1 MSLSHAGPL
10 NNAQRSS
17 QNKPLPRLLAPPHLS
32 PLSGASPT
40 RATRT
45 EKKKYNT
52 ATPSPASPSPH
63 PYLCA
68 ECSWMCRGKPLIEAT
83 SQTFA
88 CVCDIF
94 SPLPSRLPSSPP
106 SVLSPILR
114 FLEFTGHAL
123 DSRHSECR
131 GYLARGPRP
140 VRLIRD
146 VDGRRRLIRLLL
158 SVM

>member
-1 MSLSHAGPL
+1 MHSAALKINLFLGSSRRLISHRCLELRQHGPL
-10 NNAQRSS
+10 G
-17 QNKPLPRLLAPPHLS
+17 P
-32 PLSGASPT
+32 
-40 RATRT
+40 
-45 EKKKYNT
+45 KKKIYNT

-106 SVLSPILR
+106 SVLR

-131 GYLARGPRP
+131 GYLARGSRP